1 MKSTFFAVVIILSQ
15 VIIFSNFIVVGEDDP
30 SSFSRINSN
39 STEFV
44 YYAASNVDTVEVVG
58 EWDDWL
64 RHNLTYSNGIYSIDL
79 EINPGFYC
87 YKIIID
93 QTDWILDPSNG
104 YRKYCDGVLNSGII
118 VENLSNPKISIVEE
132 SQEVLNLKLDTLFQ
146 IQHIV
151 TEVVIISLGHKMEM
165 LMGLRQECIPTLV

>member
-64 RHNLTYSNGIYSIDL
+64 RHNLTYSNGIFSIDL

-132 SQEVLNLKLDTLFQ
+132 SQEVLNLKLDYTAG
-146 IQHIV
+146 
-151 TEVVIISLGHKMEM
+151 TNGS
-165 LMGLRQECIPTLV
+165 

>member
-1 MKSTFFAVVIILSQ
+1 MNTKSTSFAVVIVLCQS
-15 VIIFSNFIVVGEDDP
+15 IIFSNFIVVGEDDP

-64 RHNLTYSNGIYSIDL
+64 RHNLTYSNGIFLLL
-79 EINPGFYC
+79 EINPGF

-93 QTDWILDPSNG
+93 QTDWILD
-104 YRKYCDGVLNSGII
+104 
-118 VENLSNPKISIVEE
+118 
-132 SQEVLNLKLDTLFQ
+132 
-146 IQHIV
+146 H
-151 TEVVIISLGHKMEM
+151 
-165 LMGLRQECIPTLV
+165 